1 MALDKPLD
9 LELLD
14 SVVAAAAALSEDLRG
29 AVPAKR
35 GTLQS
40 YAQHSLAVAV
50 AAARLADALEEAG
63 VRVEPGQLPVEEAW
77 LLAFLGGLVHDHN
90 KAWGRSEREG
100 LRRLV
105 SSVLEERGYG
115 LGGEEL
121 EELLEALYAVAEAA
135 ERGVTARVAA
145 AGLDKLALIVALADL
160 LASQRSLSRAE
171 AALRSP
177 EPRYGPAIGMVGAA
191 GYEFKTIYAARP
203 SLIVAEASLE
213 LLGLA
218 AEKGCA
224 PVLVYH
230 DGVLLLCPKDAGIGY
245 EEAAEPILRRLVG
258 GEEAS
263 PERIEDA
270 RRRLNRLL
278 RLGGHAYQLL
288 SLRKGGLSK
297 ARSLALCC
305 RNGNPPVCRGPNNEA
320 VAEAAAHA
328 AAAIASGAAS
338 VDDAVRVLED
348 VRKSCRVQVKNLL
361 GGVKPAF
368 ELVKTLGA
376 STIMGL
382 AERLAGQGSLGELA
396 ALAAY
401 LAAYPAKKGKGGRK
415 RGSGIDVSDKVAEA
429 ARKEGLSLQGVPL
442 GDAVVGVPVALG
454 VALRF
459 AEERGAGALAR
470 LVERLLEA
478 LGGTTAAAL
487 REFAVAYAC
496 SSLGGSLLVGKER
509 LCRAAGEAKTYCM
522 VCRTPLP
529 DTSIGVD
536 LGSYGTSLGL
546 GRGVAELWVS
556 DEAPLGSIEL
566 SAARRLYGE
575 GARLV
580 CPACIYEAKRLRQ
593 GIGVKEA
600 GFPLLFIYALH
611 PVASV
616 EQLTAAA
623 LAVRTL
629 GQVIGGVL
637 GRHVEWRSLVESLS
651 DALRSN
657 VAKAGSAGAL
667 LGGLAGSVV
676 VDYAAARVVVSFNA
690 VVPPGLVEAED
701 RRSAVATLQHLAASL
716 AVAAPLLALL
726 GGQVVL
732 SPSLASARPASKL
745 VDAGRTIL
753 YVEEPLRRY
762 GYIGGVAALLSFAA
776 RALPLAKGRDAPR
789 NLSSLLIQL
798 EHLAFEP
805 PVAMLAPPRPGLGGD
820 APGGEAEL
828 LGLVLLAAARA
839 GEGVEALNFAENL
852 RMYSEAMCC
861 LTRRRDEASRHM
873 VQAPLREAL
882 STVLD
887 YMGALEREDTELLAV
902 GRGVDAL
909 RRRGFTGPYVEA
921 VRKALEELVK
931 YFAEKA
937 RELSP
942 SKARQLAEAI
952 LDTAYMLTMDCI
964 FKRRE
969 EKEKICASLRGAAA
983 MTSSGSPATLTFSS

>member
-14 SVVAAAAALSEDLRG
+14 SVVAAAAALSKDLRG

-63 VRVEPGQLPVEEAW
+63 VRVGPGQLPVEEAW
-77 LLAFLGGLVHDHN
+77 LLGFLGGLVHDHN
-90 KAWGRSEREG
+90 KAWGRGERED

-105 SSVLEERGYG
+105 SSVLEERGYS
-115 LGGEEL
+115 LGGGEL

-135 ERGVTARVAA
+135 ERGVTARAAA
-145 AGLDKLALIVALADL
+145 AGLDKLALVVALADL

-177 EPRYGPAIGMVGAA
+177 EPRYRPAIGMVDAA
-191 GYEFKTIYAARP
+191 GYGFKTIYAARP

-213 LLGLA
+213 LIGKA

-245 EEAAEPILRRLVG
+245 EEAAEPILRRLAGG
-258 GEEAS
+258 GEAP

-270 RRRLNRLL
+270 RRRLTRLL
-278 RLGGHAYQLL
+278 QLGGHAYQLL
-288 SLRKGGLSK
+288 SLRKGSLSK

-305 RNGNPPVCRGPNNEA
+305 RNGNPRVCRGPNNEA
-320 VAEAAAHA
+320 VAEAAAHVA
-328 AAAIASGAAS
+328 AAVASGAAS
-338 VDDAVRVLED
+338 VSDAVKMLED
-348 VRKSCRVQVKNLL
+348 IKKTCRVQVKNLL
-361 GGVKPAF
+361 GSVKPAF

-376 STIMGL
+376 STVRGL
-382 AERLAGQGSLGELA
+382 AERLAGEGSLGELA

-401 LAAYPAKKGKGGRK
+401 LVAYPAKGGGGRRR
-415 RGSGIDVSDKVAEA
+415 RGAGVADKVARTAME
-429 ARKEGLSLQGVPL
+429 EGLSLQGVPV
-442 GDAVVGVPVALG
+442 GDAVAGVPAALG
-454 VALRF
+454 LMLRY
-459 AEERGAGALAR
+459 AEERGAGALLG
-470 LVERLLEA
+470 LVEGLIEA
-478 LGGTTAAAL
+478 LGGTSASAL

-509 LCRAAGEAKTYCM
+509 LCRAAGEAKAYCM

-600 GFPLLFIYALH
+600 GFPLLFIHALH

-629 GQVIGGVL
+629 GQVISSVL
-637 GRHVEWRSLVESLS
+637 GMRVEWRSLVKSLS

-657 VAKAGSAGAL
+657 VAKAGSAEAL
-667 LGGLAGSVV
+667 LGGLAGNVV

-690 VVPPGLVEAED
+690 AVPPGLVESED

-716 AVAAPLLALL
+716 AAAAPLLALL

-798 EHLAFEP
+798 EHLAFDP
-805 PVAMLAPPRPGLGGD
+805 LVAMLAPPRPGLGGS
-820 APGGEAEL
+820 APGGGAGL
-828 LGLVLLAAARA
+828 LELVLLAAIHA
-839 GEGVEALNFAENL
+839 GKGVEALSFAESL
-852 RMYSEAMCC
+852 RIYSEAMCC
-861 LTRRRDEASRHM
+861 LTRRKDEASRHM

-887 YMGALEREDTELLAV
+887 YMGALEREDAELLAV

-921 VRKALEELVK
+921 VRKALEELVN

-969 EKEKICASLRGAAA
+969 EKEKICASLREAAA
-983 MTSSGSPATLTFSS
+983 TFSSQPLTNP